1 MGWNNT
7 LTIDNDAVRSELD
20 SVNDLF
26 LEFIN
31 RITELEEEVENL
43 ETENTKLK
51 DEIKE
56 LE

>member
-7 LTIDNDAVRSELD
+7 LTIDNDAVRSELS

-26 LEFIN
+26 TDYLE
-31 RITELEEEVENL
+31 RIDELEEEVEKL

-56 LE
+56 L